1 MSIDITF
8 IIGKQEFCLPLP
20 PEALDVLDTMGHA
33 GYEEP
38 VDAVIGDA
46 KHISRDQLINAIDF
60 LLGLFE
66 KEADVLP
73 FIYYVKSEWIRG
85 SGNYHI
91 GAGTATGIQIR
102 GDSYKIEGGVERCE
116 LTRQWWNNSKEL
128 HNDKPIDVR
137 DKKVIATDP
146 DGPHGDLEIIKT
158 KRPLLFVDEL
168 MKLRE
173 ILANAEG
180 VTSIKKSIT

>member
-1 MSIDITF
+1 MSIDVTF

-20 PEALDVLDTMGHA
+20 PEALDVLDTIGHA

-38 VDAVIGDA
+38 VDAVIGDV
-46 KHISRDQLINAIDF
+46 KHISRDRLINAIDC
-60 LLGLFE
+60 LLKLLE
-66 KEADVLP
+66 EESDVLP
-73 FIYYVKSEWIRG
+73 LIYYVKSEWIRG
-85 SGNYHI
+85 SGNYNI
-91 GAGTATGIQIR
+91 GAGIATGIKIQ
-102 GDSYKIEGGVERCE
+102 GDSYQVEGGVNRCQ
-116 LTRQWWNNSKEL
+116 LTRQWCDDSGKL
-128 HNDKPIDVR
+128 HNDESIDIR
-137 DKKVIATDP
+137 DRKIIVTDP
-146 DGPHGDLEIIKT
+146 DGSDGDLEIIKT